1 MKKPDW
7 SLIKKNLK
15 ESLESAKE
23 AGKELL
29 KACESEKPEVVNP
42 VEGLTPEERLAKVR
56 EMIAE
61 NPELTAEEI
70 DNLLNGVFEPRPAED
85 EVSKLEENVK
95 AAFEE
100 LKSVGQDILDSDLI
114 QGLKAKIDALVHDK
128 DVEQLREVLNMESSL
143 NDICAA
149 SKEFTKKVGT
159 RVKNQLSELL
169 DLGKK
174 EETEEVDPK
183 EPKAE
188 E

>member
-70 DNLLNGVFEPRPAED
+70 DNLLNGVFEPSAED
-85 EVSKLEENVK
+85 EVSKLEESVK
-95 AAFEE
+95 TAFEE

-114 QGLKAKIDALVHDK
+114 QSLKAKIDALVHDK

-169 DLGKK
+169 DLGEKK
-174 EETEEVDPK
+174 AEEVDPK